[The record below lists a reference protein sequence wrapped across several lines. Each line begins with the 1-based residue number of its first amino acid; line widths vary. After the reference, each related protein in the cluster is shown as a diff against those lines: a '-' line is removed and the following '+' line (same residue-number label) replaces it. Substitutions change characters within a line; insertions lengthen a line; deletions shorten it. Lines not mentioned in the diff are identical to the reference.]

1 MTINWDLASSHT
13 ITDVGFDRD
22 EDVDHW
28 QIEPV
33 ERVRIVLP
41 GGTVFEADDVHD
53 LRLDRTGDVVN
64 EINVVLEERSAEE
77 AHERATEIN
86 DSLEIGGGNLDEW
99 LADALEARAEGD
111 ESGAGPATSALTS
124 QNSEGPFFPSVEIQY
139 SFDGD
144 KPWLVFFT
152 MFWDSEGQ

>member
-1 MTINWDLASSHT
+1 MTIDWDLASSHT
-13 ITDVGFDRD
+13 ITDVGFDRA

-33 ERVRIVLP
+33 ESVRIALP
-41 GGTVFEADDVHD
+41 GGKVFEADDVHD

-64 EINVVLEERSAEE
+64 EINVVLEERTAEE
-77 AHERATEIN
+77 AHERAAAIN

-99 LADALEARAEGD
+99 LADVLEARAEGD
-111 ESGAGPATSALTS
+111 ESSAGPATSALTS

-144 KPWLVFFT
+144 TPWLVFFT
-152 MFWDSEGQ
+152 MFWDNESQ